1 MTDPNVDRC
10 SSSSTSQSGAADEA
24 SARELAARGHAGQ
37 SVRDLSHAI
46 VGHNNPEEL
55 LEMVAMSVEAMAV
68 QLAKG
73 SHRSRPGRDMQNR
86 AAEPVPLD
94 GDLIVTHP
102 DRPISGAASPWGVDL
117 VVHRDGDEVVGVC
130 TLRAAH
136 EGAPGRSHGGVVAA
150 TFDDLFGFVLT
161 IHQIGAAFT
170 GELTVRYL
178 AGTPLF
184 QPLEF
189 RARLVGEERRKL
201 FLAAEARAADLLIA
215 TATATFIRLPDV

>member
-1 MTDPNVDRC
+1 MTDLLPTD
-10 SSSSTSQSGAADEA
+10 DEA
-24 SARELAARGHAGQ
+24 AESARELAARGHAGRA
-37 SVRDLSHAI
+37 VRDLGHAI

-73 SHRSRPGRDMQNR
+73 SPRSRPGRDMQNR
-86 AAEPVPLD
+86 AAEPVPPD
-94 GDLIVTHP
+94 GQRIESHP

-117 VVHRDGDEVVGVC
+117 VVTRDGDEAVGVC

-161 IHQIGAAFT
+161 IHQAVAFT
-170 GELTVRYL
+170 GELTIRYV

-184 QPLEF
+184 EPIEF
-189 RARLVGEERRKL
+189 RARLVGRERRKL
-201 FLAAEARAADLLIA
+201 YITGEARASQGLIA
-215 TATATFIRLPDV
+215 TATSTFISLLDEPAGAVG